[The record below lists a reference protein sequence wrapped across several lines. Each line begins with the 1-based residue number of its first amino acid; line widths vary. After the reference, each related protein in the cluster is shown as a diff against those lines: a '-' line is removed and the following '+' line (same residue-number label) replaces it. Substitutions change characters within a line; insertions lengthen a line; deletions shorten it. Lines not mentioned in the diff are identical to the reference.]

1 MRRREKKMAPAFA
14 AAVRPQPELSAQ
26 FEDSAGRKAQTA
38 ALNEL
43 RQIEMVALSSLKDAK
58 RNARTHSKNKFSRSL
73 TR

>member
-1 MRRREKKMAPAFA
+1 MRRREKKMAPDFA

-26 FEDSAGRKAQTA
+26 LDDRTGRKSQTA

-58 RNARTHSKNKFSRSL
+58 RKVPSRGW
-73 TR
+73 